1 MVGSPVGARACWYA
15 RLIVGAFDFERD
27 LPLILTLV
35 GAFVLSVFIAAAE
48 TALLRMPFVRVASL
62 ASEGVRGA
70 KRLKSLVDR
79 LPEVL
84 NAILLA
90 ALLVQIAAATVT
102 GILADRW
109 FGPLGVTIVS
119 ATLTVILFIYSEAIP
134 KTFAVRH
141 ADRVALRLAL
151 PMAILE
157 LVLRPFVTVLVW
169 IADLQM
175 PGKGVIMSPTVT
187 EDELRML
194 ATRAAVEGEI
204 TREDLTLIERAFR
217 AGDREVDD
225 IMVPRPDIVAVAD
238 DTPTGQ
244 ALEIALEAG
253 HRRLPL
259 YEGSIENITGVVR
272 IRDLMRVPSD
282 RRHLQVG
289 AFAEEPLVVPESKR
303 ILDLLREMQT
313 THNHVAVVVDEY
325 GGTAGL
331 VTVEDIVEELI
342 GSIQERRVDEE
353 VVSIGEGRW
362 MVDGSIPVE
371 DLEDILGEEIDDT
384 DWNTVAG
391 LTLGLLGRLPAV
403 GDEVEH
409 AGHVLRVVAVRGRR
423 ILRVEIRRIHH

>member
-1 MVGSPVGARACWYA
+1 MVGSPVGRRADWYA
-15 RLIVGAFDFERD
+15 RLIVGKFDLDRD

-48 TALLRMPFVRVASL
+48 TAILRMPFVRVASL

-70 KRLKSLVDR
+70 KRLKGLVDR

-84 NAILLA
+84 NAVLLA
-90 ALLVQIAAATVT
+90 ALLVQIVAATVT
-102 GILADRW
+102 AILADRW
-109 FGPLGVTIVS
+109 FEPLGVTIAT

-157 LVLRPFVTVLVW
+157 LVLRPFVKMLVW

-272 IRDLMRVPSD
+272 IRDLIRVPAD

-342 GSIQERRVDEE
+342 GSIQEGRVDEE

-362 MVDGSIPVE
+362 MVDGSVPVE
-371 DLEDILGEEIDDT
+371 DLEDILGEEVDDT

-423 ILRVEIRRIHH
+423 ILRVEIRRVHR

>member
-1 MVGSPVGARACWYA
+1 
-15 RLIVGAFDFERD
+15 LIVGKFDLDRD

-48 TALLRMPFVRVASL
+48 TAILRMPFVRVASL

-70 KRLKSLVDR
+70 KRLKGLVDR

-84 NAILLA
+84 NAVLLA
-90 ALLVQIAAATVT
+90 ALLVQIVAATVT
-102 GILADRW
+102 AILADRW
-109 FGPLGVTIVS
+109 FAPLGVTIAT

-157 LVLRPFVTVLVW
+157 LVLRPFVKMLVW

-272 IRDLMRVPSD
+272 IRDLIRVPAD

-342 GSIQERRVDEE
+342 GSIQEGRVDEE
-353 VVSIGEGRW
+353 VVSIGESRW
-362 MVDGSIPVE
+362 MVDGSVPVE
-371 DLEDILGEEIDDT
+371 DLEDILGEEVDDT

-423 ILRVEIRRIHH
+423 ILRVEIRRVHR

>member
-1 MVGSPVGARACWYA
+1 MD
-15 RLIVGAFDFERD
+15 LDRD
-27 LPLILTLV
+27 LPLILTLA

-90 ALLVQIAAATVT
+90 ALLVQIVAATVS

-109 FGPLGVTIVS
+109 LGPLGVTIAS

-134 KTFAVRH
+134 KTYAVRH

-157 LVLRPFVTVLVW
+157 LVLRPFVKVLVW

-175 PGKGVIMSPTVT
+175 PGKGVITSPTVT
-187 EDELRML
+187 EDEIRML

-204 TREDLTLIERAFR
+204 TREDLRLIERAFR

-238 DTPTGQ
+238 DTPAGQ

-282 RRHLQVG
+282 RRNLQVG

-313 THNHVAVVVDEY
+313 SHNHVAVVVDEY

-362 MVDGSIPVE
+362 MVDGSVPVE
-371 DLEDILGEEIDDT
+371 DLEDILGEEVDDT

-391 LTLGLLGRLPAV
+391 LTLGLLGRLPVV

-423 ILRVEIRRIHH
+423 ILRVEIRRVHR